1 MDQGRL
7 AIKPILTESKSTGS
21 IGSVRLHTIP
31 YLLRQIEV
39 CFLFHVFINF
49 FHDKFTR
56 RERSLPA

>member
-7 AIKPILTESKSTGS
+7 AIKSILTESKSTGS

-39 CFLFHVFINF
+39 CF
-49 FHDKFTR
+49 
-56 RERSLPA
+56 